1 MKRVVLIGCV
11 SFSDA
16 VLKSL
21 VTRKL
26 CIVVGV
32 CTNSQSTYNSDAYD
46 LTKTCKDFGV
56 DTLDTKDINSQESI
70 DWISSKAPDL
80 LICVGW
86 SRLLSSDVLSIPKE
100 RCIGFHPALLPHN
113 KGRHPL
119 IWALALGLLET
130 GTSFFEMTEEADSGT
145 VISQRKIGIPDHY
158 YAKDLYDQI
167 TNVALTQLDDL
178 FDRPL
183 VTEASQEPAFV
194 AGNTWRKRSFK
205 DGIIDW
211 RMSAI
216 SIRNLVRALSDPY
229 PGAVFR
235 HEDQYYKVLRADVI
249 ESNRN
254 NDEPGKI
261 IEWKQPYVL
270 IVKTGDDL
278 LEIALEDSCSLSP
291 SIDYL

>member
-21 VTRKL
+21 VARKL
-26 CIVVGV
+26 CTVVGV

-46 LTKTCKDFGV
+46 LTKTCKDFSI

-86 SRLLSSDVLSIPKE
+86 SRLLSADVLSIPKE

-119 IWALALGLLET
+119 IWALALGLPET

-145 VISQRKIGIPDHY
+145 ILSQRKIAIPDHY

-167 TNVALTQLDDL
+167 TNIALTQLDEL
-178 FDRPL
+178 FDKPL
-183 VTEASQEPAFV
+183 ITESTQGLTSV

-211 RMSAI
+211 RMSAV
-216 SIRNLVRALSDPY
+216 SIRNLIRALSDPY
-229 PGAVFR
+229 PGAVFQ
-235 HEDQYYKVLRADVI
+235 HEG
-249 ESNRN
+249 N
-254 NDEPGKI
+254 I
-261 IEWKQPYVL
+261 IRFLGL
-270 IVKTGDDL
+270 I
-278 LEIALEDSCSLSP
+278 
-291 SIDYL
+291 